1 MNFPNAANGVKKI
14 FASEVMILF
23 AAIFSLITA
32 LMTFTAFVAA
42 SNNSV
47 MGGIAAGSGVAI
59 FGFASLILFVA
70 GYITNFIG
78 IKKVSADEEDFKKA
92 FYALVIGLVAVI
104 ISVLLSENK
113 MLSSAC
119 DIINSACD
127 IINNV
132 AQLFVTVYVIQG
144 IRNIAVKIGDSEVDS
159 KGGDIFKVILCIYT
173 LIFLSKAI
181 SIFFPTSTG
190 TVLSVVLVIMAGFL
204 SIVQYVLYLSYLS
217 RAKKMFGV

>member
-78 IKKVSADEEDFKKA
+78 IKKASADEEDFKKA

-119 DIINSACD
+119 DIIN
-127 IINNV
+127 NV

-144 IRNIAVKIGDSEVDS
+144 IRNIAVKIGDSEVDIATARNA
-159 KGGDIFKVILCIYT
+159 GIDCISVSWGFRSEQT
-173 LIFLSKAI
+173 LREAGAAAI
-181 SIFFPTSTG
+181 APD
-190 TVLSVVLVIMAGFL
+190 VDALLAL
-204 SIVQYVLYLSYLS
+204 LE
-217 RAKKMFGV
+217 

>member
-1 MNFPNAANGVKKI
+1 MT
-14 FASEVMILF
+14 LF

-78 IKKVSADEEDFKKA
+78 IKKASADEEDFKKA

-104 ISVLLSENK
+104 ISV
-113 MLSSAC
+113 
-119 DIINSACD
+119 DD
-127 IINNV
+127 
-132 AQLFVTVYVIQG
+132 Q
-144 IRNIAVKIGDSEVDS
+144 R
-159 KGGDIFKVILCIYT
+159 
-173 LIFLSKAI
+173 I
-181 SIFFPTSTG
+181 S
-190 TVLSVVLVIMAGFL
+190 V
-204 SIVQYVLYLSYLS
+204 
-217 RAKKMFGV
+217 

>member
-1 MNFPNAANGVKKI
+1 MNFPNAADGVKKI
-14 FASEVMILF
+14 FASEIMTLF

-32 LMTFTAFVAA
+32 LMTFTAVVAA
-42 SNNSV
+42 LNNRV

-113 MLSSAC
+113 MLS
-119 DIINSACD
+119 SACD

>member
-78 IKKVSADEEDFKKA
+78 IKKASADEEDFKKA

-113 MLSSAC
+113 MLS
-119 DIINSACD
+119 SACD

>member
-78 IKKVSADEEDFKKA
+78 IKKASADEEDFKNA
-92 FYALVIGLVAVI
+92 NYALVIGLVAVI

-113 MLSSAC
+113 MLS
-119 DIINSACD
+119 SACD

>member
-78 IKKVSADEEDFKKA
+78 IKKASADEEDFKK
-92 FYALVIGLVAVI
+92 VIGLVAVI

-113 MLSSAC
+113 MLS
-119 DIINSACD
+119 SACD

>member
-1 MNFPNAANGVKKI
+1 
-14 FASEVMILF
+14 
-23 AAIFSLITA
+23 
-32 LMTFTAFVAA
+32 
-42 SNNSV
+42 
-47 MGGIAAGSGVAI
+47 
-59 FGFASLILFVA
+59 
-70 GYITNFIG
+70 
-78 IKKVSADEEDFKKA
+78 
-92 FYALVIGLVAVI
+92 
-104 ISVLLSENK
+104 
-113 MLSSAC
+113 MLS
-119 DIINSACD
+119 SACD